1 MATRAYFEGLMTV
14 EDVEL
19 KGKRVLIRVDF
30 NVPLKEGR
38 VEDDFRIRS
47 ALPTINHVLQK
58 GGKVILM
65 SHLGRPKGKRD
76 EAFSLKPVRD
86 ALEKLLGRRIVLA
99 PDCVGKQVQDLV
111 NGISSDEVLLLENT
125 RFHSEETANDPEF
138 ARSLAAL
145 GDIYV
150 NDAFGAAHR
159 AHASTEGVTHHVKL
173 SVAGFLLE
181 KEVKY
186 LGGLLTNPKP
196 PFIAIIG
203 GAKITGKIEVLEN
216 LILRTEKMLIGGG
229 IANTFLKA
237 SGYDVGSS
245 LVEDESLEV
254 AKKIVDSSKSGR
266 AEILLPEDFVIADAI
281 KHGASKRQ
289 IKASEPV
296 PSGWAIAD
304 IGNQTISRFSE
315 IIDEAGTVFWNGP
328 MGVFEVEEFSNG
340 TFAIATA
347 VANASDKGAISVIG
361 GGDSVSAVSRAGVAN
376 RISHISTGGGASLE
390 FIGGKVLP
398 GIAALSKKV

>member
-1 MATRAYFEGLMTV
+1 MAARAYFEGLMTV

-159 AHASTEGVTHHVKL
+159 AHASTEGVTHYVKL

-203 GAKITGKIEVLEN
+203 GDKIAGKIEVLEN

-245 LVEDESLEV
+245 LVEEESLEV
-254 AKKIVDSSKSGR
+254 AKKIMDSSKSGG

-281 KHGASKRQ
+281 KHGAGKRQ

-296 PSGWAIAD
+296 PSGWAIGD

-315 IIDEAGTVFWNGP
+315 IIDEAGTIFWNGP
-328 MGVFEVEEFSNG
+328 MGVFEVEEFSDG
-340 TFAIATA
+340 TFAIANA
-347 VANASDKGAISVIG
+347 VASASDKGAISVIG
-361 GGDSVSAVSRAGVAN
+361 GGDSVSAVSKAGVAN

-398 GIAALSKKV
+398 GIDALSKKV